1 MVLLFASNCRQA
13 RFSGGQGPGLLE
25 TRGRADL
32 CQRRRARQRFASV
45 LADPPGGQ
53 NRSAPPGPAAAA
65 RRRHRRTDRQMAGS
79 ERSRLQKSSH
89 SAHSRS
95 VIPLAA
101 ARDRSRLPVSS
112 VNASSMARLDR
123 PRAWRL
129 RPPAVRASRV
139 RAPKAQPVRFGDE
152 GLGRD
157 RELAAPNRAP
167 RLPPSSLCPADNRCG
182 RPPSRPR
189 LRSDAGPLD
198 ITLPLGVA

>member
-101 ARDRSRLPVSS
+101 ARDRSRLFVGECVLDGAPRQ
-112 VNASSMARLDR
+112 ASCGKLDR
-123 PRAWRL
+123 QPFERPACAPRKRS
-129 RPPAVRASRV
+129 PQVR
-139 RAPKAQPVRFGDE
+139 DE
-152 GLGRD
+152 GLR
-157 RELAAPNRAP
+157 RIANLRRRILHRAFRRLHFARPITVAVARLLALACVRSA
-167 RLPPSSLCPADNRCG
+167 RSQLG
-182 RPPSRPR
+182 SRYIMN
-189 LRSDAGPLD
+189 S
-198 ITLPLGVA
+198 